1 MTMTHKVDYPTY
13 LELGIN
19 HGEIESVNGKE
30 FNSAGITNV
39 LDYIS
44 KECCVTAKEVI
55 TVAKKNSP
63 ENGSI
68 KLKLFNGNV
77 KCI

>member
-1 MTMTHKVDYPTY
+1 MTKASKADYPTY

-19 HGEIESVNGKE
+19 HGEINSVNGKE
-30 FNSAGITNV
+30 LNSTGVMNV

-55 TVAKKNSP
+55 TVAKDNSP

-77 KCI
+77 KCL